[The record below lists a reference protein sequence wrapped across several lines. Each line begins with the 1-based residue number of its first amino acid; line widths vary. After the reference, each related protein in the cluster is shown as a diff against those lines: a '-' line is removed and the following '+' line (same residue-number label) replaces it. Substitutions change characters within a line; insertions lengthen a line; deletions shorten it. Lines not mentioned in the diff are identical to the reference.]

1 MLLRLLKHRRALQI
15 LLLVVATIVVLHGL
29 LGPQIAPRNL
39 ATVGTWIHYR
49 GLLIVALLAIGNL
62 FCASCPMILARD
74 GARRLWHPALRWPRW
89 LRGKWLSIALFAGV
103 LFTYE
108 RFDLWALPA
117 ATAWLIVGYFAAAVV
132 VDVLF
137 SGATFCK
144 HVCPVGQFSFVAST
158 LSPTELRPRDRTVCA
173 SCRTVDCIRGTWLE
187 RSEQPEQPERPERS
201 ERSERLVLVRRGC
214 ELALFMPNK
223 VGNID
228 CTLCGDCI
236 RACPHNNIQVAS
248 RVPGAEL
255 LDPRRRSGIGRLA
268 GRPDLAAL
276 FIVFTAAGLL
286 NAFAMTAPAAA
297 LDGAGLAMLFA
308 AGLLVPAV
316 VFSRQPLIGLAYAL
330 APLGFG
336 IWLAHY
342 GFHFLTGVGTIVPV
356 AQAAAIDAAGAA
368 MLGEPL
374 WQFTGLRPGDVFPLQ
389 IGVVLLGAAGSLGL
403 ARALAGE
410 SWKRLL
416 PWAATVLVIAAAA
429 LWTFAQPMAMRGM
442 EAMG

>member
-1 MLLRLLKHRRALQI
+1 VSKVPKVLLRLLKGRRALQFV
-15 LLLVVATIVVLHGL
+15 LLAIAAALVLHGL
-29 LGPQIAPRNL
+29 LGPQVAPRNL

-49 GLLIVALLAIGNL
+49 GLLIVALLAVGNL

-74 GARRLWHPALRWPRW
+74 GARRLWHPALRWPRR
-89 LRGKWLSIALFAGV
+89 LRGKWLSIALFAAV

-117 ATAWLIVGYFAAAVV
+117 ATAWLIVGYFAAAIVI
-132 VDVLF
+132 DVLF

-158 LSPTELRPRDRTVCA
+158 LSPTELRARDLQVCKA
-173 SCRTVDCIRGTWLE
+173 CRTVDCIKGTWKTPD
-187 RSEQPEQPERPERS
+187 RSERPERS
-201 ERSERLVLVRRGC
+201 ERMVLVRRGC

-236 RACPHNNIQVAS
+236 RACPHDNIQVAS

-268 GRPDLAAL
+268 ARPDLAAL

-297 LDGAGLAMLFA
+297 LDGAGLGMLFA
-308 AGLLVPAV
+308 TGLLVPAV
-316 VFSRQPLIGLAYAL
+316 VFSRKRLIGLAYAL

-342 GFHFLTGVGTIVPV
+342 GFHFLTGAGTIVPV
-356 AQAAAIDAAGAA
+356 AQAAAIDTTGAA
-368 MLGEPL
+368 TLGEPL
-374 WQFTGLRPGDVFPLQ
+374 WQFTGLQPGAVFPMQ

-403 ARALAGE
+403 VRALAGE

-416 PWAATVLVIAAAA
+416 PWAAIVLVIAAAA

>member
-1 MLLRLLKHRRALQI
+1 MLLLLLKGRRALQI
-15 LLLVVATIVVLHGL
+15 VLLVVAAALVLHGL
-29 LGPQIAPRNL
+29 LGPQVAPRNL

-49 GLLIVALLAIGNL
+49 GLLIVALLAVGNL

-103 LFTYE
+103 VFTYE
-108 RFDLWALPA
+108 LFDLWALPA
-117 ATAWLIVGYFAAAVV
+117 ATAWLIVAYFAAAIV

-158 LSPTELRPRDRTVCA
+158 LSPTELKARDLNVCGA
-173 SCRTVDCIRGTWLE
+173 CATVDCIKGTWRE
-187 RSEQPEQPERPERS
+187 RSERS

-236 RACPHNNIQVAS
+236 RACPHDNIRVAT

-255 LDPRRRSGIGRLA
+255 LDPGRRSGIGRLA
-268 GRPDLAAL
+268 RRPDLAAL
-276 FIVFTAAGLL
+276 FAVFTAGGLL
-286 NAFAMTAPAAA
+286 NAFAMTAPAAM
-297 LDGAGLAMLFA
+297 LDSAGLALLFA
-308 AGLLVPAV
+308 AGMLAPAV
-316 VFSRQPLIGLAYAL
+316 VFSRQRFIGFAYAL

-342 GFHFLTGVGTIVPV
+342 GFHLLTGAGTIVPV
-356 AQAAAIDAAGAA
+356 AQAATIDATGAA
-368 MLGEPL
+368 ILGEPL
-374 WQFTGLRPGDVFPLQ
+374 WRLTGLQPGAVFPIQ
-389 IGVVLLGAAGSLGL
+389 VGVLLLGAAGSLGL
-403 ARALAGE
+403 IHATAGG

-416 PWAATVLVIAAAA
+416 PWAAIAIAIAAAA

-442 EAMG
+442 GAMG

>member
-1 MLLRLLKHRRALQI
+1 
-15 LLLVVATIVVLHGL
+15 
-29 LGPQIAPRNL
+29 
-39 ATVGTWIHYR
+39 
-49 GLLIVALLAIGNL
+49 
-62 FCASCPMILARD
+62 MILARD
-74 GARRLWHPALRWPRW
+74 GARRLWHPALRRPRW

-108 RFDLWALPA
+108 LFDLWALPA
-117 ATAWLIVGYFAAAVV
+117 ATAWLIVAYFAAAIV

-137 SGATFCK
+137 SGASFCK

-158 LSPTELRPRDRTVCA
+158 LSPTELRATDKQVCTA
-173 SCRTVDCIRGTWLE
+173 CKTVDCIKGTWA
-187 RSEQPEQPERPERS
+187 ERPERS

-236 RACPHNNIQVAS
+236 RACPHDNIHVAT

-268 GRPDLAAL
+268 RRPDLAAL
-276 FIVFTAAGLL
+276 FAVFTAGGLL
-286 NAFAMTAPAAA
+286 NAFAMTAPAAT
-297 LDGAGLAMLFA
+297 LDGAGLALLFA
-308 AGLLVPAV
+308 AGMLVPAL
-316 VFSRQPLIGLAYAL
+316 VFSRQPFVGFAYAL

-356 AQAAAIDAAGAA
+356 AQAAAIDATGAA
-368 MLGEPL
+368 ALGEPL
-374 WQFTGLRPGDVFPLQ
+374 WRLTGLQPGAVFPIQ
-389 IGVVLLGAAGSLGL
+389 VGVLLLGAAGSLGL
-403 ARALAGE
+403 IHATAGG

-416 PWAATVLVIAAAA
+416 PWAAIVIAIAVAA

-442 EAMG
+442 GAMG